1 MRPPINTLFIG
12 KNHRHLLKVESTN
25 AYMRQTLDSSSISI
39 PEGLLVTTDEQFS
52 GKGQGA
58 KSWLSEP
65 KQNLTLSIL
74 LRPVFLPPRYVFYLN
89 KAVALAVHDT
99 LATEMHGI
107 AIKWPNDL
115 YHHNNKL
122 GGILIE
128 NVIDSTSIRQSI
140 IGIGINVNQT
150 AFDTSI
156 PNATSISLVTG
167 RETDLSALLEK
178 LCGQLEKYYLQL
190 RASQF
195 TAIDALYHHYLFG
208 HQAEHE
214 FLLNNEKI
222 TATVNGVNPE
232 GKLILSTPDSKLT
245 LAVGEVTWILP

>member
-1 MRPPINTLFIG
+1 M
-12 KNHRHLLKVESTN
+12 
-25 AYMRQTLDSSSISI
+25 
-39 PEGLLVTTDEQFS
+39 
-52 GKGQGA
+52 
-58 KSWLSEP
+58 
-65 KQNLTLSIL
+65 
-74 LRPVFLPPRYVFYLN
+74 
-89 KAVALAVHDT
+89 
-99 LATEMHGI
+99 
-107 AIKWPNDL
+107 
-115 YHHNNKL
+115 
-122 GGILIE
+122 
-128 NVIDSTSIRQSI
+128 
-140 IGIGINVNQT
+140 
-150 AFDTSI
+150 I
-156 PNATSISLVTG
+156 PNPTSISLVTG

-222 TATVNGVNPE
+222 PATVNRVKPE

>member
-1 MRPPINTLFIG
+1 MQ
-12 KNHRHLLKVESTN
+12 KVESTN
-25 AYMRQTLDSSSISI
+25 AFMRQALDSSSISI
-39 PEGLLVTTDEQFS
+39 PEGLLITADEQFS
-52 GKGQGA
+52 GKGQGG

-115 YHHNNKL
+115 YHQKNKL
-122 GGILIE
+122 AGILIE
-128 NVIDSTSIRQSI
+128 NVIDSTAIRQSI

-150 AFDTSI
+150 IFDTSI
-156 PNATSISLVTG
+156 PNPTSISLITG
-167 RETDLSALLEK
+167 REIDLSALLEK
-178 LCGQLEKYYLQL
+178 LCGQMEKYYLQL

-208 HQAEHE
+208 HQAQHE
-214 FLLNNEKI
+214 FIINNEKI
-222 TATVNGVNPE
+222 AATVNGVNPE
-232 GKLILSTPDSKLT
+232 GKLILSTPETKLT
-245 LAVGEVTWILP
+245 FAVGEITWVI